1 MDIILASSSPR
12 RKELLEKI
20 MEDFKVVSS
29 DFDEST
35 IQYNGDIE
43 DYVKTLARCKA
54 EEVAKGLKNQSIV
67 ISADTVVVLEN
78 KILGKPKNKKDAE
91 CMLKSLS
98 GNNHRVYTGICV
110 LDTTNNSLKQEAV
123 FTEVKFA
130 RLTNHDIQEYINTG
144 DSMDKAGAYGIQS
157 FAAVFVEKI
166 NGCYYNVMG
175 LPLNILYNMLKSMGI

>member
-1 MDIILASSSPR
+1 MDIILASNSPR
-12 RKELLEKI
+12 RKELLGKI
-20 MEDFKVVSS
+20 INNFKVISS

-35 IQYNGDIE
+35 IQYDNNVE
-43 DYVKTLARCKA
+43 EYVKTLARCKA
-54 EEVAKGLKNQSIV
+54 EEVAKKLEKPSVV
-67 ISADTVVVLEN
+67 ISADTVVVLED

-110 LDTTNNSLKQEAV
+110 LDTTNNSLKQDAV

-130 RLTNHDIQEYINTG
+130 QLTNHDIQEYINTG
-144 DSMDKAGAYGIQS
+144 DPMDKAGAYGIQS

-166 NGCYYNVMG
+166 DGCYYNVMG
-175 LPLNILYNMLKSMGI
+175 LPLNILYNMLKSMDV